1 MVQQG
6 KLLKTD
12 RAAEGCIGKYKRLFQ
27 PETAP
32 VVVILIW
39 MGQVHQ
45 SRDFPTIFLKALLS
59 MDDFQLDHN
68 LRANPKTKT
77 QSVAKQEAKSRVMIE
92 GQFYDFQR

>member
-27 PETAP
+27 PETAL

-59 MDDFQLDHN
+59 MDDFHLDHN
-68 LRANPKTKT
+68 LRASPKTKT
-77 QSVAKQEAKSRVMIE
+77 QSVAKQEAKSWVMIE
-92 GQFYDFQR
+92 GQFYDF